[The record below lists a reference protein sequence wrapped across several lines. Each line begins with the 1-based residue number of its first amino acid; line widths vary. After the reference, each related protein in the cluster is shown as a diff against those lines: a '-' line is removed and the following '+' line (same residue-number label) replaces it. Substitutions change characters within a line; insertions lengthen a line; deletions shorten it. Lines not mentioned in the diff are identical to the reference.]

1 MATLT
6 TRFNEM
12 LNRLEAASLYEA
24 AVQKARQPDKGGI
37 SPVPADI
44 PSSEGTSD
52 FAGGPIGGQILE
64 EIGTKAAGLPQDPGF
79 VKVLHSL
86 DADQLIQGIVLS
98 EVLGKPLSQRR
109 GHRR

>member
-12 LNRLEAASLYEA
+12 LSRLEAASLYEA
-24 AVQKARQPDKGGI
+24 AVQKARQPDKGAI

-44 PSSEGTSD
+44 PSPEGASD
-52 FAGGPIGGQILE
+52 FSGGPIGGQIPE
-64 EIGTKAAGLPQDPGF
+64 EIGVKAAGPPQDPGF
-79 VKVLHSL
+79 IQVLHNL
-86 DADQLIQGIVLS
+86 NADQLIQGIVLS
-98 EVLGKPLSQRR
+98 EVLGKPVSQRR